1 MPLSSLYP
9 QPLWRHFQTLCDFPR
24 PSKHETALRDHLYQ
38 WAQARGL
45 WAEIDEVG
53 NLLIR
58 KPATPGYEDRQT
70 IVLQGH
76 IDMVTQK
83 NEGNPHDFFKDP
95 ILPRIEGDWVKAT
108 GTTLGADNGI
118 GVAAGLAVLSSD
130 DLQHGPIEVL
140 LTVDEEA
147 GMSGVKG
154 LRAGWLQAQILLN
167 LDTEDWGELYLGC
180 AGGADVVVSRPL
192 AQEPVP
198 PGYAVFKLSIKGL
211 RGGHSGVDIHTERGN
226 ANKLLA
232 RVLNEVLAQTPA
244 HLLSFEGGT
253 LRNALPREAWA
264 LLALPSDSAHAL
276 AAIARRWQAR
286 LTKELARVDDNV
298 AVLCEAAEASEGL
311 SASTSRQVIDLLLA
325 LPYGVAR
332 WSQAVPGVVESSNN
346 LGVVRVN
353 AEGFKA
359 ALLVRSLT
367 DEGVD
372 EVASRIEAVA
382 RMAGAQTERSGGY
395 PGWAP
400 DPTSAA
406 LALVQKAYR
415 ARYGHEAE
423 LKVIHAGLETGLI
436 AGKYPDLAMVSFG
449 PTIRGAHSPDEAVE
463 IATVGYFWE
472 LLVDALKAVPAR
484 V

>member
-45 WAEIDEVG
+45 WAEVDEVG

-58 KPATPGYEDRQT
+58 KPATPGYEDRQA

-95 ILPRIEGDWVKAT
+95 ILPRIEGEWVKAT

-118 GVAAGLAVLSSD
+118 GVAAGLAVLESSE
-130 DLQHGPIEVL
+130 LQHGPIEVL
-140 LTVDEEA
+140 LTIDEEA
-147 GMSGVKG
+147 GMTGVKG

-180 AGGADVVVSRPL
+180 AGGVDVVVSRPL
-192 AQEPVP
+192 AHEPVP
-198 PGYAVFKLSIKGL
+198 AGYEVFKLTVKGL
-211 RGGHSGVDIHTERGN
+211 RGGHSGVDIHQERGN

-232 RVLNEVLAQTPA
+232 RILNDVLAQGPA
-244 HLLSFEGGT
+244 HLVSFEGGT
-253 LRNALPREAWA
+253 LRNALPREAFA
-264 LLALPSDSAHAL
+264 LVALPGDAAPAL
-276 AAIARRWQAR
+276 AGSARRWQAR
-286 LTKELARVDDNV
+286 LAKELARVDDNV
-298 AVLCEAAEASEGL
+298 TVLFEPAEAAEGL
-311 SASTSRQVIDLLLA
+311 SVNTSRQVIDLLLG

-372 EVASRIEAVA
+372 EVSSRIEAVA

-400 DPTSAA
+400 DPSSAA

-415 ARYGHEAE
+415 ERYGHDAE

-449 PTIRGAHSPDEAVE
+449 PTIRGAHSPDEGVE